1 MSIGGTDNMYQLWGI
16 LVLAGLGIGGIVVP
30 ASIITTIICPD
41 VSCFCCKGG
50 SLTTDISLRQDL
62 IATISALTL
71 SIRVVGGGIGYTIY
85 YNVFISKFVPA
96 ATHYIGGVMMKE
108 LNITDV
114 KLIGEAIELTGASLL
129 GELRTI
135 PGIAGNET
143 AYQMVVGAGQIAYA
157 EGYKWVYY
165 VSIAFGGV
173 SIVAA
178 CFLGDI
184 QKYMTDHV
192 AVVM

>member
-1 MSIGGTDNMYQLWGI
+1 
-16 LVLAGLGIGGIVVP
+16 
-30 ASIITTIICPD
+30 
-41 VSCFCCKGG
+41 
-50 SLTTDISLRQDL
+50 
-62 IATISALTL
+62 
-71 SIRVVGGGIGYTIY
+71 
-85 YNVFISKFVPA
+85 
-96 ATHYIGGVMMKE
+96 
-108 LNITDV
+108 
-114 KLIGEAIELTGASLL
+114 LIGEVIELTGASLL
-129 GELRTI
+129 EEIRHV

-143 AYQMVVGAGQIAYA
+143 AYQMVVGAGQLAYA

-184 QKYMTDHV
+184 KKYMTDHV

>member
-1 MSIGGTDNMYQLWGI
+1 
-16 LVLAGLGIGGIVVP
+16 
-30 ASIITTIICPD
+30 
-41 VSCFCCKGG
+41 
-50 SLTTDISLRQDL
+50 
-62 IATISALTL
+62 
-71 SIRVVGGGIGYTIY
+71 
-85 YNVFISKFVPA
+85 
-96 ATHYIGGVMMKE
+96 MMKE

-114 KLIGEAIELTGASLL
+114 HLIGEAVELTAASLIT
-129 GELRTI
+129 ELRTI

-143 AYQMVVGAGQIAYA
+143 AYQMVVQAGQIAYA

-165 VSIAFGGV
+165 VSIAFGAV
-173 SIVAA
+173 SILAA